1 MFPKIKWGGIIPTFS
16 IGILCLIISTLTLCE
31 DLSKSSKEIEEFQT
45 LFMQK
50 RLHQLNAVKQLLN
63 MSPKNQINLL
73 DTMMS
78 KMKAVLTESKTSLT
92 KSSLELSEG
101 NLPSDQTD
109 KTYLALV
116 LENVCLASD
125 ILLRFPNYMLKKLQ
139 EDKELDTMYKW
150 GLLFVNETVSYL
162 MDKPTKRLFFLAGQ
176 EIELLEKDA
185 NYLNPYKKKV
195 ETAGEPKKIMF
206 SDKEPTVVPK
216 KPRKKLKKGPRMTK
230 SEL

>member
-1 MFPKIKWGGIIPTFS
+1 MFPKRKGGGIPIFS
-16 IGILCLIISTLTLCE
+16 IGILCLMLTLTFCE
-31 DLSKSSKEIEEFQT
+31 NSSSSSKEIEEFQT
-45 LFMQK
+45 LFQQK

-101 NLPSDQTD
+101 NLPSDQMD

-125 ILLRFPNYMLKKLQ
+125 ILLRFPNYMLKKLK

-162 MDKPTKRLFFLAGQ
+162 SVIPHG
-176 EIELLEKDA
+176 
-185 NYLNPYKKKV
+185 
-195 ETAGEPKKIMF
+195 
-206 SDKEPTVVPK
+206 
-216 KPRKKLKKGPRMTK
+216 
-230 SEL
+230 

>member
-1 MFPKIKWGGIIPTFS
+1 MFPKRKGGGIPIFS
-16 IGILCLIISTLTLCE
+16 IGILCLILTLTFCE
-31 DLSKSSKEIEEFQT
+31 NSSSTSKEIEEFQT
-45 LFMQK
+45 LFQQK

-101 NLPSDQTD
+101 NLPSDQMD

-125 ILLRFPNYMLKKLQ
+125 ILLRFPNYMLKKLK

-150 GLLFVNETVSYL
+150 GLLFVNETVSYV

-176 EIELLEKDA
+176 EIELIERDA
-185 NYLNPYKKKV
+185 NYVNPYKKV
-195 ETAGEPKKIMF
+195 ESEPKKIMF
-206 SDKEPTVVPK
+206 TDKEPSVNK
-216 KPRKKLKKGPRMTK
+216 KPRKKLKKGPRLSK
-230 SEL
+230 SE

>member
-1 MFPKIKWGGIIPTFS
+1 MFPKSKGGGIPIFS
-16 IGILCLIISTLTLCE
+16 IGILCLILTLTFCE
-31 DLSKSSKEIEEFQT
+31 NSSSSSKEIEEFQT
-45 LFMQK
+45 LFQQK

-101 NLPSDQTD
+101 NLPSDQMD

-139 EDKELDTMYKW
+139 EDNELDTMYKW

-185 NYLNPYKKKV
+185 NYLNPYKKV
-195 ETAGEPKKIMF
+195 ETAEPKKIMF
-206 SDKEPTVVPK
+206 ADKEPTVVTK